1 MWEPIL
7 FLMLGL
13 GLILTIAISKLYMK
27 THFRSLNSDGKY
39 SARAESVCKY
49 VQEHEALDES
59 IAQLC
64 FSN

>member
-1 MWEPIL
+1 MLEPIL

-27 THFRSLNSDGKY
+27 TSYRPLNSGGKF
-39 SARAESVCKY
+39 SEKAESVCNY
-49 VQEHEALDES
+49 IQEHEALDDKIS
-59 IAQLC
+59 QVC